1 MSNDRTLVR
10 KLAEVMKEVKYIQK
24 TGYNSFNNYK
34 YATEAD
40 VNEKIREV
48 LAERNVIMIPSV
60 KNHSV
65 REHVNRKGH
74 TEYIVTVE
82 VEFTLMDGETG
93 ETIIFTT
100 FGEGQ
105 DAGDKGTYKAITGA
119 QKYALMKAFM
129 IPTGDDPEG
138 DSGVD
143 ERNHENANRQEK
155 PNTAGPST
163 AASPKQ
169 VGLIKAKTFE
179 CAKLAGAA
187 TAELEKKLQEE
198 FKYTTLTEITSK
210 QASDIIKKLGGWIE
224 KYKVNANGNIIQ
236 YGESK
241 NA

>member
-1 MSNDRTLVR
+1 MSNDRMLVR

-82 VEFTLMDGETG
+82 VEFTFMDGETG
-93 ETIIFTT
+93 ETIVFTT

-143 ERNHENANRQEK
+143 ERNHENQNNQK
-155 PNTAGPST
+155 TDIPP
-163 AASPKQ
+163 AS
-169 VGLIKAKTFE
+169 LKAKYQMGKGSLDGFE
-179 CAKLAGAA
+179 EWVAGQQAKGFNFRQMERYLTEA
-187 TAELEKKLQEE
+187 LNKKKQEE
-198 FKYTTLTEITSK
+198 KHA
-210 QASDIIKKLGGWIE
+210 Q
-224 KYKVNANGNIIQ
+224 
-236 YGESK
+236 
-241 NA
+241 